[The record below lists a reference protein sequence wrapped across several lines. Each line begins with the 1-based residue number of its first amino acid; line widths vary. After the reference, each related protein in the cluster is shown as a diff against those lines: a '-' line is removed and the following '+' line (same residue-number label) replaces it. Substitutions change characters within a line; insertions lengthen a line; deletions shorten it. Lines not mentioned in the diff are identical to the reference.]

1 MAEKDM
7 RRGIMRGRMALAGWR
22 VKEVKGSKGKR
33 KVCSLGCSQPQ
44 PVLSGWAA
52 VQLGKTCGFLAK
64 WGARGGRW
72 TEEGFASQEQWFLT
86 TGDTSTRQT
95 CESPLAMPG
104 AH

>member
-7 RRGIMRGRMALAGWR
+7 RCGIVRGRMALAGWR

-52 VQLGKTCGFLAK
+52 VQLEKTCGFLAER
-64 WGARGGRW
+64 GQEGEGGRRR
-72 TEEGFASQEQWFLT
+72 AL
-86 TGDTSTRQT
+86 
-95 CESPLAMPG
+95 PL
-104 AH
+104 